1 MKKKIKSPLK
11 KRWRRELRGDKGKY
25 LALFLFLTITI
36 GFISG
41 FLVADNSM
49 KMAYDESFEKYNI
62 EDGHFSLAV
71 KMPDQLKKDLEG
83 ENIKIFEQFYKDEEL
98 KKAEEKEKTIRLFR
112 PRREVN
118 KECMMKGRMPKS
130 KNEIVID
137 RLFAEN
143 NKIKTGQNL
152 KLGGKEYKVTG
163 FVALSDYSA
172 LFENNSDMMFNAT
185 KFSIALVTKEGF
197 DRVDDDNLIYQ
208 YAWKEKKGKK
218 VSSKNIEDLLKDSMV
233 LTEYV
238 RQKDNQAIIF
248 TGNDMGGDKQMF
260 LVMLYVVIVIM
271 AFVFGVTAKSLIEQE
286 ASTIGTLRASGYTKG
301 ELLRHYMKLPVMLV
315 FIAAIIGNILGY
327 TWMKQIAVDMY
338 YHSYSLTKYVTIWNS
353 EAFLL
358 TTLIP
363 VMIIIL
369 VTFLMLTRL
378 LSLPPLQFLRKEL
391 TRKKKEKAARLP
403 EWSFMSRFRMRVILQ
418 NKMAYAVLVI
428 GILLASLLLIFGM
441 CMMPL
446 MENYR
451 DEVKSSQF
459 SKYQYVLK
467 APVKTDKGGAEKYCV
482 NTLKHKGEEDIM
494 AYGIKRDSKYVKGI
508 DLPGKKNEVVISSG
522 YAEKY
527 DIHPGDRLELEETYG
542 KKKYRFKVAGTFDY
556 PAALSVFMARSEFN
570 KVFDHKAKDHGGYY
584 TSYFNGYFS
593 DKKLDDIDEQMVA
606 STITLADMTLIYDQ
620 LKDSFGAIL
629 PMFRGFA
636 VIIYILL
643 LYLLAKM
650 VVDKNQ
656 QSISMLKILGYP
668 GRQAGKIY
676 NNATAIVVVA
686 ALILTL
692 PIAMQ
697 LMKILYYIFMKAI
710 NGWLPFYIP
719 GWMYVLIPAIGMAC
733 YLVIHLLLSRKVSKV
748 GLAQA
753 LKSME

>member
-1 MKKKIKSPLK
+1 MNKKIKNPLK

-25 LALFLFLTITI
+25 LALFLFLTLTI
-36 GFISG
+36 GFVSG

-49 KMAYDESFEKYNI
+49 KIAYDESFEKYNI
-62 EDGHFSLAV
+62 EDGHFSLAME
-71 KMPDQLKKDLEG
+71 MPDQLKDDLED
-83 ENIKIFEQFYKDEEL
+83 ENIKIEKQFYKDEEL
-98 KKAEEKEKTIRLFR
+98 KQAKKLQSKDGKGKTVRLFK
-112 PRREVN
+112 PRKDIN
-118 KECMMKGRMPKS
+118 KECMMKGRMPKE
-130 KNEIVID
+130 KDEIVID

-143 NKIKTGQNL
+143 NKIKTGDKL
-152 KLGGKEYKVTG
+152 KLDGKRYKVTG
-163 FVALSDYSA
+163 YVALSDYSA
-172 LFENNSDMMFNAT
+172 MFENNSDMMFNAS

-197 DRVDDDNLIYQ
+197 DRIDEDNLIYQ
-208 YAWKEKKGKK
+208 YAWKEKKGEKVAYKK
-218 VSSKNIEDLLKDSMV
+218 TEDILKDSML
-233 LTEYV
+233 LTDYV
-238 RQKDNQAIIF
+238 RQKDNQAINF
-248 TGNDMGGDKQMF
+248 TGDDMGGDKKMF
-260 LVMLYVVIVIM
+260 LIMLYVVIVIM
-271 AFVFGVTAKSLIEQE
+271 AFVFGVTTKSLIEQE
-286 ASTIGTLRASGYTKG
+286 ATTIGTLRASGYTKG
-301 ELLRHYMKLPVMLV
+301 ELLRHYLKLPVMV
-315 FIAAIIGNILGY
+315 VMIAAVIGNILGY
-327 TWMKQIAVDMY
+327 TWMKQIVVDMY
-338 YHSYSLTKYVTIWNS
+338 FHSYSLTKYVTVWNS

-358 TTLIP
+358 TTIVP
-363 VMIIIL
+363 IVIIML

-378 LSLPPLQFLRKEL
+378 LSLPSLQFLRKEL
-391 TRKKKEKAARLP
+391 TRKKRERAARLP
-403 EWSFMSRFRMRVILQ
+403 DWSFITRFRLRVILQ
-418 NKMAYAVLVI
+418 NKMAYTVLVI

-467 APVKTDKGGAEKYCV
+467 AQTETNKKGAEKYCV
-482 NTLKHKGEEDIM
+482 STLRHDGKEDVM
-494 AYGIKRDSKYVKGI
+494 AYGIKEDSKYVKGAK
-508 DLPGKKNEVVISSG
+508 LPENKNAVIISSG

-527 DIHPGDRLELEETYG
+527 DISVGDKLELKETYG
-542 KKKYRFKVAGTFDY
+542 KKKYKFKVVDTFKY
-556 PAALSVFMARSEFN
+556 PAALSVFMKRSEFN
-570 KVFDHKAKDHGGYY
+570 KVFHHKK
-584 TSYFNGYFS
+584 SYFNGYFS
-593 DKKLDDIDEQMVA
+593 DKKLSDIDEHLIA

-636 VIIYILL
+636 VIIYVLL

-668 GRQAGKIY
+668 SRQAGKIY
-676 NNATAIVVVA
+676 NNATAIVVVIS
-686 ALILTL
+686 LIGTL

-697 LMKILYYIFMKAI
+697 LMKVLYYIFMKDI
-710 NGWLPFYIP
+710 NGWLSFFIP
-719 GWMYVLIPAIGMAC
+719 GWMYIAIPAVGMAC